1 MKNIKEVNNRKIISI
16 VLILIPTILMIINI
30 WSKHRSK
37 LISLGLLL
45 LYLICF
51 GISTYINRPK
61 DKNIMTK

>member
-1 MKNIKEVNNRKIISI
+1 MKNIKEVNNRKKISI

-51 GISTYINRPK
+51 GISTYINRSK

>member
-1 MKNIKEVNNRKIISI
+1 MKNIKEVNNRKKISI

-51 GISTYINRPK
+51 GISMYINLSK
-61 DKNIMTK
+61 KKIL